1 MRYDG
6 KVFGDIFHEGFAT
19 EWGSASSAALEAMS
33 WPYVAR
39 EGVRRE
45 LRQDGVCPVDTTL
58 DLAHGGWVQHEKKSA
73 ALLSQCT
80 LRKETGGGSGSPRV
94 AHIYKHRALL

>member
-1 MRYDG
+1 MLAYM
-6 KVFGDIFHEGFAT
+6 FHDGFAT
-19 EWGSASSAALEAMS
+19 ELGSASSTALEAMC

-58 DLAHGGWVQHEKKSA
+58 NLAREGWVQHEKKSA
-73 ALLSQCT
+73 ALLWCV
-80 LRKETGGGSGSPRV
+80 LNE
-94 AHIYKHRALL
+94 L